1 MLKVVGIKFNNNAKV
16 YWFAPIDNLE
26 VGQDVVVDTA
36 SGHELAKVVVDEHEV
51 EDDQVVQPLRSVVRV
66 ANSKDLRKAQEMT
79 SKKAEIMSKASE
91 LVAKYKLD
99 MKIVDVDCALDTSK
113 ITIYFVCE
121 DRVDFRD
128 LVKDLA
134 SVLKQRIEL
143 RQIGIRDHAKRVG
156 GLGPC
161 GKECCCKQFLGEF
174 DKVSVKMAKTQ
185 GLSLN
190 PTKISGTC
198 GRLMCCLAYENDY
211 YSEVSSRMPKIN
223 SWVNTPSGKACVT
236 YNDLIKERVTVKR
249 EVDGDV
255 KVEEFPLSQITII
268 HKEDNGK
275 K

>member
-16 YWFAPIDNLE
+16 YWFAPIDGLE

-36 SGHELAKVVVDEHEV
+36 SGHELAKVVVAEHEV
-51 EDDQVVQPLRSVVRV
+51 EDDQVVQPLRNVVRV
-66 ANSKDLRKAQEMT
+66 ANSKDLRKAQEMV

-99 MKIVDVDCALDTSK
+99 MKIVDVDYALDTPK

-211 YSEVSSRMPKIN
+211 YSKVSSRMPKIN

-236 YNDLIKERVTVKR
+236 YNDLIKERVTVRR

-255 KVEEFPLSQITII
+255 KVEEYPLSQITII